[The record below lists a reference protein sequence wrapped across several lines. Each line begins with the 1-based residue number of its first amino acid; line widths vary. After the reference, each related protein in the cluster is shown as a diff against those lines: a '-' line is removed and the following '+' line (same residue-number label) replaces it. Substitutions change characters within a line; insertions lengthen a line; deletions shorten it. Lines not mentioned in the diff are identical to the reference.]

1 MHLSLGRYVE
11 FSESE
16 GAVPGVFAQSTN
28 HRYFSACGV
37 AISALSVTLILLGC
51 ASAGPKVPPPE
62 GALSL
67 SATSFNFNTV
77 VVGNTA
83 TQTLN
88 ITNTG
93 NAPLTLESLT
103 LKSQQFQITG
113 PSVPRTILPNQS
125 VSYTVSFVPST
136 SGNLSASLQ
145 ITTNVATAPVAVS
158 LAGVAEKAFAALQV
172 TPASVNFG
180 NLQLKSTGTQN
191 VTLQNTGDISMTVS
205 GITVSGAGFG
215 YSDLSPG
222 FSLAPN
228 QTVTFQVW
236 FKPQSAGAAS
246 GTVTI
251 LSSNIASPEEIPVS
265 GDGVNP
271 TTTPVQYSVALSWQ
285 PSTSTVTGYRVYR
298 STTSGANFSPLTSA
312 INELSYTD
320 STVADGTTYYYVVTA
335 VDASGN
341 ESPYSN
347 QVTAV
352 IPAS

>member
-1 MHLSLGRYVE
+1 MLDFPNLRGFVT
-11 FSESE
+11 
-16 GAVPGVFAQSTN
+16 GVFAQRSSY
-28 HRYFSACGV
+28 RSFSAFGAVIC
-37 AISALSVTLILLGC
+37 ALSIALILLGC
-51 ASAGPKVPPPE
+51 ASAGPKTPAPE
-62 GALSL
+62 GVLSL

-77 VVGNTA
+77 VVGNNA

-88 ITNTG
+88 IKNTG
-93 NAPLTLESLT
+93 KAPLTLESLT

-113 PSVPRTILPNQS
+113 PSVPRTILPNQGVNYS
-125 VSYTVSFVPST
+125 VSFVPTT
-136 SGNLSASLQ
+136 SGNESASLQ
-145 ITTNVATAPVAVS
+145 ITTNVAKTPVAVS
-158 LAGVAEKAFAALQV
+158 LAGVGEKAFAALQV
-172 TPASVNFG
+172 TPASINFG
-180 NLQLKSTGTQN
+180 NLNLKSTGTQN
-191 VTLQNTGDISMTVS
+191 VTLKNTGDINMTVS
-205 GITVSGAGFG
+205 GITVAGSGFG

-236 FKPQSAGAAS
+236 FKPQTAGAAS

-251 LSSNIASPEEIPVS
+251 LSSNIASPEDIPVS

-271 TTTPVQYSVALSWQ
+271 TPPPSTPTPVQHSVALSWQ

-298 STTSGANFSPLTSA
+298 STVSGSGFSPLTPA
-312 INELSYTD
+312 TNALSYTD
-320 STVADGTTYYYVVTA
+320 NTVADGTTYYYVVTA
-335 VDASGN
+335 VDASGD